1 MKLLTTIAAVLISI
15 SAFSQNYVD
24 YNEGTFSRNGEEL
37 SMERVKDLVK
47 HFNVGGPNF
56 RRAKKYLRLA
66 QKPNPAVLSNTLNG
80 IGGVAAGFVSLGGFA
95 FAPIFLI
102 DEGQGQGLDFYHPPT
117 GFAFIAL
124 GTVSAS
130 TATYLFSNIGNK
142 QAFELRANK
151 QFKKVAYKLNNKVA
165 ENINQAIKAANQ

>member
-15 SAFSQNYVD
+15 SAFSQDYVE
-24 YNEGTFSRNGEEL
+24 YNEGTFSTNGEEL
-37 SMERVKDLVK
+37 SMEQIKDLTVLHK
-47 HFNVGGPNF
+47 SGRRNF
-56 RRAKKYLRLA
+56 RRAKKCLRLA
-66 QKPNPAVLSNTLNG
+66 QKPDPRVSNTLNG

-165 ENINQAIKAANQ
+165 ENINQAIKVANQ

>member
-80 IGGVAAGFVSLGGFA
+80 IGGVAAGFVSLGGFV
-95 FAPIFLI
+95 IGEEFLDNYGDWWI
-102 DEGQGQGLDFYHPPT
+102 EFYHPPT
-117 GFAFIAL
+117 GYAFIAL
-124 GTVSAS
+124 GTFSAS
-130 TATYLFSNIGNK
+130 SAIKLFSEIGNK
-142 QAFELRANK
+142 QSFNLRANK
-151 QFKKVAYKLNNKVA
+151 QFNKVA
-165 ENINQAIKAANQ
+165 DKLNKAIKAANQ